1 MYYLLACLAG
11 QILCLGAI
19 SLVYTR
25 GLYSYVLVGLANQLK
40 SVNSI
45 IFLGSYDEAI
55 GLDVSY

>member
-25 GLYSYVLVGLANQLK
+25 GLYSYVLVYLADQLK
-40 SVNSI
+40 SVDSI
-45 IFLGSYDEAI
+45 IFLGSYDKAI